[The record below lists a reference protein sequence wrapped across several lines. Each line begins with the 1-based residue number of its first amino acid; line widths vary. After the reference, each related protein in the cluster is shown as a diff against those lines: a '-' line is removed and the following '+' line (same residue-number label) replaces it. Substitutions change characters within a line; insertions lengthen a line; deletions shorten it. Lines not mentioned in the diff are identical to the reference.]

1 MKSVLVDQIQFSQLS
16 HLLVVAKEEEV
27 TDQDVLVVM
36 VVLVVALVAVLE
48 VQQAEQ
54 EILHP

>member
-1 MKSVLVDQIQFSQLS
+1 MVMMVQIQFSQLS